1 MELPAVAQINF
12 VHPSTFIV
20 SGPTG
25 CGKTN
30 FVARVLRE
38 QMLRDADGLPAQR
51 IIWFYGAEQPG
62 LFDELRKALSPL
74 VKLDFQA
81 GLDGAEGMLD
91 TLEATSRNI
100 VVIDDLMQ
108 EAKDDKMVAKLFAVD
123 SHHANTSVFYMVQ
136 NLFPKG
142 AQSTT
147 ISRNAHYFILFKNP
161 RDTGEVR
168 TLATQM
174 LGGQGGS
181 RKSSSSVR
189 TFVEIFGHVTDD
201 KPFSYLV
208 VDLRPETW
216 DAYRYRTDIFPGE
229 ATRLLALS
237 SRKIK
242 VARMPYATT
251 PNTDGWLRIGP
262 AGQNAEQNSNLE

>member
-25 CGKTN
+25 CGKTK
-30 FVARVLRE
+30 FVARVLQE

-51 IIWFYGAEQPG
+51 IIWFYGAEQLE

-74 VKLDFQA
+74 VKLDFLA
-81 GLDGAEGMLD
+81 GLDGAEATLD
-91 TLEATSRNI
+91 TLEPSSRNI

-108 EAKDDKMVAKLFAVD
+108 EAKDDKAVAKLFTVD

-147 ISRNAHYFILFKNP
+147 ISRNAHYFVLFKNP

-174 LGGQGGS
+174 LSGKVVG
-181 RKSSSSVR
+181 RKTSSSVR
-189 TFVEIFGHVTDD
+189 AFVEMFGHVTDD

-216 DAYRYRTDIFPGE
+216 EAYRYRTDIFPGE
-229 ATRLLALS
+229 ATRLLALF

-242 VARMPYATT
+242 VARLPYATA
-251 PNTDGWLRIGP
+251 PDMGGRLCI
-262 AGQNAEQNSNLE
+262 AEQNE

>member
-1 MELPAVAQINF
+1 M
-12 VHPSTFIV
+12 
-20 SGPTG
+20 
-25 CGKTN
+25 
-30 FVARVLRE
+30 
-38 QMLRDADGLPAQR
+38 
-51 IIWFYGAEQPG
+51 
-62 LFDELRKALSPL
+62 SPL

-81 GLDGAEGMLD
+81 GLDGAEATLD
-91 TLEATSRNI
+91 TLEPTSRNI

-108 EAKDDKMVAKLFAVD
+108 EAKDDKTVAKLFAVD

-147 ISRNAHYFILFKNP
+147 ISRNAHYFVLFKNP

-174 LGGQGGS
+174 LGGKFVG
-181 RKSSSSVR
+181 RKTSSSVR
-189 TFVEIFGHVTDD
+189 TIVELFGQVTDD
-201 KPFSYLV
+201 KSFSYLV

-216 DAYRYRTDIFPGE
+216 EAYRYRTDIFPGE

-251 PNTDGWLRIGP
+251 PDTDGWLRIGQT
-262 AGQNAEQNSNLE
+262 AAENNDAE